1 MDVKLNFIKSF
12 DFQDDISVRSDFE
25 TKNQIELFEGKSEF
39 MPADWFEIKFT
50 KY

>member
-12 DFQDDISVRSDFE
+12 DFQDDISVRYDFE
-25 TKNQIELFEGKSEF
+25 TKNNIELFEGQPEF
-39 MPADWFEIKFT
+39 MPADWYEIKFT